1 MFGTQVA
8 SYHADVLSASPDTND
23 AKRALV
29 TELKNRAK
37 GALSSK
43 VKSLIYL
50 SFFLHLIA
58 LITSLIN
65 LYIYFYM

>member
-43 VKSLIYL
+43 VKSK
-50 SFFLHLIA
+50 
-58 LITSLIN
+58 IN
-65 LYIYFYM
+65 NQFLYI